1 MQPART
7 SVRASEVAGRA
18 VALQV
23 GWRVVGGWSTQA
35 HACGSEWRSDGVTP
49 SWGARGPG
57 GTRAERGSARQE
69 RAARLRAS
77 CDGARQR
84 AWGGLMGG
92 RSGPPLRFG
101 PRASCGGTGQRAEG
115 GLMGGRSGPPLRF
128 EHSVAASRLVGG
140 SKGGADFRSRG
151 KSFQPKHPQR
161 YCQRPPQR
169 RQRQLCLQRP
179 RQSIEPARL
188 A

>member
-57 GTRAERGSARQE
+57 GTRVERGSARRG

-77 CDGARQR
+77 CDGA
-84 AWGGLMGG
+84 
-92 RSGPPLRFG
+92 
-101 PRASCGGTGQRAEG
+101 GQHAEG
-115 GLMGGRSGPPLRF
+115 GLMGGRSGPPLRCGW
-128 EHSVAASRLVGG
+128 HPVAASRLGQNGG
-140 SKGGADFRSRG
+140 EMGRLPGRATSPRRSPTFPRERLQRLLWALFFRPIYPKNPARG
-151 KSFQPKHPQR
+151 HISLL
-161 YCQRPPQR
+161 RPPGVVF
-169 RQRQLCLQRP
+169 
-179 RQSIEPARL
+179 RL
-188 A
+188 KIATPSSCWRKTPNQC